1 MATIVG
7 AKEIQSLFLIVFFL
21 ILILVPCYSY
31 LVSKLSRVE
40 LVPYSYRFFS
50 LFLILFSAF
59 TYNQNEISIT
69 LAKTFFVWLSIFNL
83 FVVSIFWSVL
93 SDIFSSDEAKKY
105 FGPISAGG
113 SLGGLASSGLISL
126 FGEQIPTYLYFIIAF
141 ILLEFALF
149 SFRKFIKNKEPASN
163 LNKDTL
169 NKDSA
174 SKTQNT
180 LKKQKG
186 KSDLFL
192 AFKRVASS
200 RYLAMICI
208 FTVIAKICGTFVYLQ
223 LIDFVKNEVP
233 NVTERTQ
240 MFATENLVVQ
250 IITLFFQFFL
260 TAYILK
266 KFSLKTALSIL
277 PVLLGLGFCLFTF
290 EPSLI
295 AAFCLQIT
303 SRVLSYGLNS
313 PAGEVLFT
321 VVNKDDVYKTKSLID
336 TAIKRGG
343 DVLGSKFYSFAIN
356 TSIPITTA
364 VITLSSIWALIAY
377 SLGGQQLKK
386 EEENKMG

>member
-7 AKEIQSLFLIVFFL
+7 AKEIQSLFLIVFL
-21 ILILVPCYSY
+21 VILILVPCYSY

-50 LFLILFSAF
+50 FFLILFSTL
-59 TYNQNEISIT
+59 TYKENGFSIS

-93 SDIFSSDEAKKY
+93 SDIFSSNEAKKY

-113 SLGGLASSGLISL
+113 SLGGLVSSGLISL
-126 FGEQIPTYLYFIIAF
+126 YGAVIPTYLYFIIAF
-141 ILLEFALF
+141 ILLEMALF
-149 SFRKFIKNKEPASN
+149 SFRKFIKSKELTN
-163 LNKDTL
+163 RVNKDIA
-169 NKDSA
+169 N
-174 SKTQNT
+174 KTQAAS
-180 LKKQKG
+180 KKQKN
-186 KSDLFL
+186 KPDILL

-200 RYLAMICI
+200 KYLAMICI
-208 FTVIAKICGTFVYLQ
+208 FTITAKICGTFVYLQ

-250 IITLFFQFFL
+250 IITLLFQFFL

-290 EPSLI
+290 EPSLL

-321 VVNKDDVYKTKSLID
+321 VVDKDDVYKTKSLID

-343 DVLGSKFYSFAIN
+343 DVLGSKFYSLALN
-356 TSIPITTA
+356 ASIPITTA

-377 SLGGQQLKK
+377 SLGSQQLKK
-386 EEENKMG
+386 EDKNKDGLES